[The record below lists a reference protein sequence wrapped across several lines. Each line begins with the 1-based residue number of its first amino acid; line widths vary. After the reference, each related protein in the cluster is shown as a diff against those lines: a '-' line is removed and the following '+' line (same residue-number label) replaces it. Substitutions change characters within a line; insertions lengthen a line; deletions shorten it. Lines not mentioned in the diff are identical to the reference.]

1 MKGIEEYAP
10 ERNEPCPCGSGK
22 KFKKC
27 CQTNYGQGRNTNAR
41 QKYNQGLYEE
51 ALVACRSQLCWYVL
65 CHKAHTI
72 PFLRSGAKE
81 AFDLLTIDIEALTSL
96 VELLELCYYKVGIIE
111 QFPATLDRLV
121 NVVNDSRWVAK
132 IAYFRGLWWL
142 VHKRDRIEASK
153 SLAQIDIA
161 RCSDPDV
168 LTLYL
173 DVAPEKLSLPDKLSI
188 IDRICSNTDKES
200 YRLQYGAAKGVA
212 YCLICETEKGCLIIE
227 AAIDRYRSAVPEKRS
242 SYGDYQLAR
251 ALYAL
256 GAFRGNE
263 NFIDQSIDQFQKLI
277 REAKEHQ
284 FSKEILSDLF
294 CVLGE
299 SFALKGNIK
308 EAMRNYR
315 ASLDLSVQPITKIY
329 LAKAYFAVGL
339 DERGQQLLS
348 EFDLATLSPTN
359 RCDYA
364 IALAMLAASTRE
376 QAHLARARD
385 ELNKVQP
392 TDPFFIHQRDKWIIE
407 LLQTAPNDVG
417 RFRKLIQTLN
427 RYVTLNPNLFGFG
440 ININRMIEDADPAAS
455 ANRRP

>member
-27 CQTNYGQGRNTNAR
+27 CQANYRQGHNTNAR

-51 ALVACRSQLCWYVL
+51 ALVACRSHLCWYVL
-65 CHKAHTI
+65 CHRAHTV
-72 PFLRSGAKE
+72 PFLRSATKE
-81 AFDLLTIDIEALTSL
+81 AFDLLTIDTEALASL

-111 QFPATLDRLV
+111 QFPATLDRLA

-142 VHKRDRIEASK
+142 VHKRDSIEASK
-153 SLAQIDIA
+153 SLAQIDIS

-173 DVAPEKLSLPDKLSI
+173 DVAPEKLSLSDKFSI
-188 IDRICSNTDKES
+188 IDRICSNTDRES

-212 YCLICETEKGCLIIE
+212 YCLICETEKGCSIIE
-227 AAIDRYRSAVPEKRS
+227 AAIDRYRSAAPEKRS
-242 SYGDYQLAR
+242 SYGDCQLGR

-256 GAFRGNE
+256 GAFRGDE
-263 NFIDQSIDQFQKLI
+263 NFIDQSIDQFQKVI

-294 CVLGE
+294 CLLGE

-308 EAMRNYR
+308 EAMQNYR
-315 ASLDLSVQPITKIY
+315 ASLDLTVQPITKIY

-339 DERGQQLLS
+339 EERGQQLLS
-348 EFDLATLSPTN
+348 EFDPATLSPTN

-364 IALAMLAASTRE
+364 IALAMLAASTRTP
-376 QAHLARARD
+376 AHLARAKD

-407 LLQTAPNDVG
+407 LLQTAPDDVG

-427 RYVTLNPNLFGFG
+427 KYVTLNPNLFGFG
-440 ININRMIEDADPAAS
+440 ININRMIEDADSAAS

>member
-81 AFDLLTIDIEALTSL
+81 AFDLLTIDIEALASL

-142 VHKRDRIEASK
+142 VHKRDRTEASK

-212 YCLICETEKGCLIIE
+212 YCL
-227 AAIDRYRSAVPEKRS
+227 
-242 SYGDYQLAR
+242 
-251 ALYAL
+251 
-256 GAFRGNE
+256 
-263 NFIDQSIDQFQKLI
+263 
-277 REAKEHQ
+277 
-284 FSKEILSDLF
+284 
-294 CVLGE
+294 
-299 SFALKGNIK
+299 
-308 EAMRNYR
+308 
-315 ASLDLSVQPITKIY
+315 
-329 LAKAYFAVGL
+329 
-339 DERGQQLLS
+339 
-348 EFDLATLSPTN
+348 
-359 RCDYA
+359 
-364 IALAMLAASTRE
+364 
-376 QAHLARARD
+376 
-385 ELNKVQP
+385 
-392 TDPFFIHQRDKWIIE
+392 
-407 LLQTAPNDVG
+407 
-417 RFRKLIQTLN
+417 
-427 RYVTLNPNLFGFG
+427 
-440 ININRMIEDADPAAS
+440 
-455 ANRRP
+455 

>member
-1 MKGIEEYAP
+1 MKGIKEYAP

-27 CQTNYGQGRNTNAR
+27 CQPNYGQGHSTNAR

-51 ALVACRSQLCWYVL
+51 ALVACRSHLCWYVL
-65 CHKAHTI
+65 CHKAHTV

-81 AFDLLTIDIEALTSL
+81 AFDLLTIDIEALASL
-96 VELLELCYYKVGIIE
+96 IELLELCYYSLGIIE
-111 QFPATLDRLV
+111 QFPATLDRLA
-121 NVVNDSRWVAK
+121 NVVDDSRWIAK

-142 VHKRDRIEASK
+142 VHKRDRVEAFK
-153 SLAQIDIA
+153 SLTQIDISQ
-161 RCSDPDV
+161 CSDPDV

-173 DVAPEKLSLPDKLSI
+173 DVAPKRLSVPDKVSI
-188 IDRICSNTDKES
+188 IDRICSNTDRES

-212 YCLICETEKGCLIIE
+212 YCLICETERGCSIIE
-227 AAIDRYRSAVPEKRS
+227 AAIDRYRRAAPEKRS
-242 SYGDYQLAR
+242 SYGDHQLAR

-256 GAFRGNE
+256 GAFRGDE
-263 NFIDQSIDQFQKLI
+263 NFIDQSIEQFQQVI
-277 REAKEHQ
+277 QEAKEHR
-284 FSKEILSDLF
+284 FSKEILSDLL
-294 CVLGE
+294 CALGE
-299 SFALKGNIK
+299 SFALKGNTK
-308 EAMRNYR
+308 EAMQNYR

-339 DERGQQLLS
+339 EERGQQLLS
-348 EFDLATLSPTN
+348 EIDPGTLSSTN

-364 IALAMLAASTRE
+364 IALAMLGASTRKP
-376 QAHLARARD
+376 ADLARAKE
-385 ELNKVQP
+385 ELKKVQP
-392 TDPFFIHQRDKWIIE
+392 MDPFFVHQRDSWIIQ
-407 LLQTAPNDVG
+407 LLETSPDDVG

-455 ANRRP
+455 ANNRP

>member
-1 MKGIEEYAP
+1 
-10 ERNEPCPCGSGK
+10 
-22 KFKKC
+22 
-27 CQTNYGQGRNTNAR
+27 
-41 QKYNQGLYEE
+41 
-51 ALVACRSQLCWYVL
+51 
-65 CHKAHTI
+65 
-72 PFLRSGAKE
+72 
-81 AFDLLTIDIEALTSL
+81 
-96 VELLELCYYKVGIIE
+96 
-111 QFPATLDRLV
+111 
-121 NVVNDSRWVAK
+121 
-132 IAYFRGLWWL
+132 YFRGLWWL

-212 YCLICETEKGCLIIE
+212 YCLICETQKGCLIIE

-256 GAFRGNE
+256 GAFRGDE

-299 SFALKGNIK
+299 SFALK
-308 EAMRNYR
+308 
-315 ASLDLSVQPITKIY
+315 
-329 LAKAYFAVGL
+329 
-339 DERGQQLLS
+339 
-348 EFDLATLSPTN
+348 
-359 RCDYA
+359 
-364 IALAMLAASTRE
+364 
-376 QAHLARARD
+376 
-385 ELNKVQP
+385 
-392 TDPFFIHQRDKWIIE
+392 
-407 LLQTAPNDVG
+407 
-417 RFRKLIQTLN
+417 
-427 RYVTLNPNLFGFG
+427 
-440 ININRMIEDADPAAS
+440 
-455 ANRRP
+455 